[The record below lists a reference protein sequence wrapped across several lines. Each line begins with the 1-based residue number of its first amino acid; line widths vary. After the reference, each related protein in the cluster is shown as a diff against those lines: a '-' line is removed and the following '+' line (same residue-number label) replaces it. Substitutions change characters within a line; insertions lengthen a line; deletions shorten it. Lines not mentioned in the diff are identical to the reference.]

1 MAPMNLKNIISRGYV
16 LHVRQ
21 DSRTFQDE
29 RYYPF
34 FPSFAKYSW
43 QYRIETFMHKEK
55 CKYLHTYTNEDETN
69 KCFEIMYESNHNL
82 LEKSLDNVGAKL
94 VTVTQQYIQTLG
106 GFKHRTT
113 KMPYPRGILFDTM
126 HHKMLYLIRYP
137 YLYDQN

>member
-82 LEKSLDNVGAKL
+82 LE
-94 VTVTQQYIQTLG
+94 
-106 GFKHRTT
+106 
-113 KMPYPRGILFDTM
+113 M
-126 HHKMLYLIRYP
+126 H
-137 YLYDQN
+137 